1 MMLNVKSK
9 KSVIQEK
16 LLPGTPYYVRSAS
29 EIAKLRDRVSA
40 TREEFAQIVGVVS
53 ATVYRWEKGLVE
65 PEPKMAR
72 KLGRLKE
79 IVDLLEAGFTVEG
92 LRFFFTTPHPRL
104 QGDRPMDLL
113 EFDSG
118 AERVKGLI
126 ESALTGAI
134 G

>member
-1 MMLNVKSK
+1 MLIVKPK
-9 KSVIQEK
+9 GSVLQDK
-16 LLPGTPYYVRSAS
+16 LLPGIPYYVRSAS
-29 EIAKLRDRVSA
+29 EIAELRARVRA
-40 TREEFAQIVGVVS
+40 TQEEFAQIVGVVT
-53 ATVYRWEKGLVE
+53 ATVYRWEKGTAK
-65 PEPKMAR
+65 PEQRMAR

-79 IVDLLEAGFTVEG
+79 IIDLLKAGFDVEG
-92 LRFFFTTPHPRL
+92 LKFFFTTPHPHL

-126 ESALTGAI
+126 ESAMTGAM

>member
-1 MMLNVKSK
+1 MQRVKSEDLSLRK
-9 KSVIQEK
+9 R
-16 LLPGTPYYVRSAS
+16 LLPEAPYSVREGA
-29 EIAKLRDRVSA
+29 EVRELRTRLGA
-40 TREEFAQIVGVVS
+40 TQEEFAQIVGVVA
-53 ATVYRWEKGLVE
+53 ATVYRWEKGLVK

-79 IVDLLEAGFTVEG
+79 IVDLLQAGFQIEG
-92 LRFFFTTPHPRL
+92 LKVFFTAPHPRL

-113 EFDSG
+113 DFDSG

-126 ESALTGAI
+126 ESAMTGAL

>member
-1 MMLNVKSK
+1 MPIVKHK
-9 KSVIQEK
+9 RSVLQEK

-29 EIAKLRDRVSA
+29 EITKLRARVGA
-40 TREEFAQIVGVVS
+40 TQEEFAQIVGVVA
-53 ATVYRWEKGLVE
+53 ATVYRWEKGTVK
-65 PEPKMAR
+65 PEQKMAR

-79 IVDLLEAGFTVEG
+79 IVDLLEAGFEVEG
-92 LRFFFTTPHPRL
+92 LKFFFTTAHPRL

-118 AERVKGLI
+118 AERVKRLI
-126 ESALTGAI
+126 ESAMTGAI

>member
-1 MMLNVKSK
+1 MLNVKPK
-9 KSVIQEK
+9 RSVLQEK

-29 EIAKLRDRVSA
+29 EIAELRARVGA
-40 TREEFAQIVGVVS
+40 TREEFAQIVGVVA
-53 ATVYRWEKGLVE
+53 ATVYRWEKGTAE
-65 PEPKMAR
+65 PEQRMAR

-92 LRFFFTTPHPRL
+92 MKFFFTTPHPRL

-126 ESALTGAI
+126 ESAMTGAI

>member
-1 MMLNVKSK
+1 MAIVKPK
-9 KSVIQEK
+9 RSVLQEK
-16 LLPGTPYYVRSAS
+16 LLPGTPYYVRSDS
-29 EIAKLRDRVSA
+29 EITGLRKRVGA
-40 TREEFAQIVGVVS
+40 TQEEFAQIVGVVA
-53 ATVYRWEKGLVE
+53 ATVYRWEKGAVK
-65 PEPKMAR
+65 PEQKMAR

-79 IVDLLEAGFTVEG
+79 IVDLLEAGFEVEG
-92 LRFFFTTPHPRL
+92 LKFFFTTAHPRL

-126 ESALTGAI
+126 ESAMTGAI